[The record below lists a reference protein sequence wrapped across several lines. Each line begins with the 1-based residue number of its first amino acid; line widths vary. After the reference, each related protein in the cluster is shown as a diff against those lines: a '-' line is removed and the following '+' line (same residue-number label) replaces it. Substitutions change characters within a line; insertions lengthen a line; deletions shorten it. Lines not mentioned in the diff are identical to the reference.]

1 MVLALFGVVS
11 CCFFSFA
18 DVVVV
23 VAVAVVAVIVIV
35 ILVSVRETSSDMWWV
50 RTGTNF
56 ILPLLCRFE
65 FQTGMGSVSGLVVH
79 YGLATSHSAGK

>member
-1 MVLALFGVVS
+1 MVLALFAVVS

-23 VAVAVVAVIVIV
+23 VAVAVVAVIAIV

-56 ILPLLCRFE
+56 VLPL
-65 FQTGMGSVSGLVVH
+65 TGMGSVSGLVVH

>member
-1 MVLALFGVVS
+1 MVLALFAVVS

-23 VAVAVVAVIVIV
+23 VAVAVVAVIAIV

-50 RTGTNF
+50 RTGTNS
-56 ILPLLCRFE
+56 ILTLLCPFE
-65 FQTGMGSVSGLVVH
+65 PRLRWGVG
-79 YGLATSHSAGK
+79 